1 MEGYV
6 LTDDVHIVT
15 LDSSTYTSQ
24 GLCQGYKA
32 RRSIHQDRAVTSSLQ
47 CRVELDN
54 AVGGLQ
60 LDDTVTFENPTHG
73 HSVSLMMPYTLPD
86 RMDLLGYLSEYFCL
100 YDDEEDYSQVSAV
113 AAVDRKLAQKKL
125 LKNLFGQ
132 FLSVDRKQGA
142 AILEA
147 FASYKLMAEAL
158 DKDQDFENIQQYIDY
173 RFRDYGSH
181 FILACTLFGADIDPL
196 TEAETELVDPFI
208 QLGFRHI
215 SLLNDYYSF
224 DIEYASTEDKE
235 RLVNGV
241 YLLAKLH
248 NIPTDQAKE
257 QLREIAAGLDQ
268 DFREQWTRA
277 MAVGKLSD
285 RLQKVVTVIA
295 SQMVGNMVWASSCL
309 RYDLEFRLANRATRK
324 RADSHTDQVKS
335 STASPERLRSDSI
348 LGEVAKDSH
357 TVTVTAVELATA
369 RAC

>member
-1 MEGYV
+1 M
-6 LTDDVHIVT
+6 LADDVHTIT
-15 LDSSTYTSQ
+15 LDSATYLSQ

-32 RRSIHQDRAVTSSLQ
+32 RRSIHQDRAITSSLQ
-47 CRVELDN
+47 CRVELDA

-86 RMDLLGYLSEYFCL
+86 RMELLGYLSEYFCL
-100 YDDEEDYSQVSAV
+100 YDDEEDYSQISAIS
-113 AAVDRKLAQKKL
+113 AADRKLAQKKL
-125 LKNLFGQ
+125 LKNLLGR

-147 FASYKLMAEAL
+147 FTSYKVMAEAL
-158 DKDQDFENIQQYIDY
+158 DKNQVFENIQQYIDY

-241 YLLAKLH
+241 YILSKLN
-248 NIPTDQAKE
+248 NISIDQAKH
-257 QLREIAAGLDQ
+257 QLKQIAAGLDQ
-268 DFREQWTRA
+268 DFRQQWIHA
-277 MAVGKLSD
+277 MAGGKLSE

-295 SQMVGNMVWASSCL
+295 SQMIGNMVWASSCL
-309 RYDLEFRLANRATRK
+309 RYDLQFRLANRETRK
-324 RADSHTDQVKS
+324 RADSHADQQVTLS
-335 STASPERLRSDSI
+335 PVLPERLRSDSI

-357 TVTVTAVELATA
+357 TVTITAIELTTA
-369 RAC
+369 